1 MRHSTLSGCHPWW
14 MDSAAF
20 SAGGLGRH
28 KKRKKKTFLN
38 RRVFVVGVIFAC
50 LQLVANK
57 VSGVGALGN
66 HRNHH
71 HQPPP
76 PQQRTHS
83 NLQLDDDL
91 NLDASEDVRFL
102 PAHPN
107 TRPLSHHA
115 DSFSSVR
122 AHRVRRQ
129 ATYYDQYSSGDYD
142 LEAPGD
148 DEDYVDGGGS
158 GLGEDDLT
166 VQISVIIEEP
176 WNDFLLDKGSSAHLQ
191 LTRRIQGGFDG
202 YYEDIDGTQMVR
214 VLRFAPT
221 TRKEILAVLEMTISG
236 TPNVEDIKDILIER
250 LREGRIGD
258 LAIGEGGPSWWHI
271 NDSPGP
277 STSKCLSNELFCP
290 SGECIGTDRL
300 CDGIRDCLDA
310 SDELECSN
318 QCNFD
323 QHECDYG
330 FCIDKSL
337 ICDGKV
343 DCPSDDS
350 DERNCPDANIIP
362 SPLPQPVGCRADTQ
376 IVCPGSNTR
385 ICEFQA
391 CDGVENCPKNP
402 LSDAKSWDEEDCPVY
417 SNITFETPTTE
428 KPRLTFSV
436 TVSPKVQIVPV
447 GSTITLDC
455 SVEPNDYLGTRIPS
469 LDWNKEEGSM
479 PLNRITLGP
488 LGTSMQISSVKK
500 SDAGTYIC
508 SGMASLNGV
517 LVKKSD
523 ESVLQIKLCE
533 SDEFSC
539 ETGEC
544 LKSYERCNYVKDCP
558 GGEDEF
564 NCPCQ
569 TPDLLCGDGSTCIES
584 GKVCNGFRDC
594 PTGEDESNCEQECP
608 GFVCQSD
615 SKCIL
620 NSQVCD
626 YNSDCDDQSD
636 ELNCPCDMETEFP
649 CDPSNP
655 PGGQCL
661 PLDMKCDSYPD
672 CPDGRDEDNCP
683 ITTCRPDQFTCDT
696 NPFSGA
702 ICISSN
708 LRCDGQSDCDN
719 DEDERGC
726 PNPTCRPN
734 QFTCDSNSITGTVC
748 ISMDQKCNGEIDCD
762 NGEDE
767 RGCPNPTCQP
777 DQFTCDSNSITGTVC
792 ISMDQKCNGE
802 IDCDNGE
809 DERGCPSFTCRPDQ
823 FTCET
828 NFFSGAVCISSNLRC
843 DGQSDCDNDED
854 ERGCPSPTCR
864 PDQFT
869 CDSNPMTGT
878 VCISMDQKCNG
889 RIDCDNGEDERD
901 CPLVCASN
909 EVKCPGADICAIP
922 CNNFMECP
930 TGEDELNCQ
939 TTTTPI
945 PPTPPPTPS
954 CRPNEFECR
963 DGTCISVDLVCNLED
978 NCVDGSDE
986 DPNRCACDPPNIR
999 CSSGRC
1005 LDQRRVC
1012 DGFDDCDDG
1021 FDEFNCKEERPP
1033 ALPSRTCGPAEA
1045 TCANGDCVLKSLVCD
1060 GNFDCADGSDERN
1073 CRGGDGC
1080 EPNEFQCDNKRCVLK
1095 TWRCDSDDDC
1105 GDQSDESFCATNPP
1119 GSPCKYHEWMCQ
1131 TGDQCIPK
1139 SFHCDGEMDCQDQ
1152 SDEIGCTPPIILESP
1167 PAQVI
1172 VDPSFT
1178 FVINCTAMGIP
1189 TPEIVWRLNWGHV
1202 PDKCSMTS
1210 TPEVVFVLKRDS
1222 FCLCGD
1228 GNRAFG
1234 ELTCPNA
1241 MDMDQGAY
1249 SCEVINSKGSCFA
1262 GSPGCGQPG
1271 QDAIVVLRRPD
1282 GICSPGQFN
1291 TNAMSEKECLP
1302 CFCFGITEE
1311 CSSAELFLTE
1321 TRIPNNG
1328 YILVGVSVDS
1338 SGMASIEP
1346 NIQGGELLKSTRAG
1360 QIAFSQDT
1368 RSFGSNT
1375 PFFKLPIDGNQ
1386 LKSYGAYLSLNLRYS
1401 GFGDPTQAPTLV
1413 LIGNDLT
1420 LMYIVPSNE
1429 LKANEAN
1436 ALKIRLWEG
1445 LWFKRAYPNGQGVQG
1460 GVPATRNE
1468 IMMALQN
1475 VQHLLIKG
1483 QYLSDVVDT
1492 TIESLKIGS
1501 AENQDQGLGPA
1512 TLVEQCRCPKGYM
1525 GLSCE
1530 ECAPDYERVQQG
1542 PWKGVCRQPVASC
1555 PPGYYGDPS
1564 GGMECQVCPCPLQS
1578 PSNQFGR
1585 ECYLDNDREVTC
1597 RCPMGY
1603 EGRRCDQCAPGYNGN
1618 PTIPG
1623 DFCKPDIIIQ
1633 PPTSVCANNRRL
1645 ECFDG
1650 LLICDEKRCD
1660 GVIDCS
1666 QGEDELNCGNGN
1678 PNVQCLQ
1685 ANWMFCLN
1693 GQPFCPVQRCDGIRD
1708 CPDARDEQGCIF
1720 SEGPAVPPFNSFPAV
1735 PPTNSP
1741 VRPNNPSYNQD
1752 EACTADEFACLDGT
1766 CIPKYLRC
1774 NGVTNCRDLS
1784 DEVGCQSCQSDQF
1797 QCPDAAICI
1806 PITGL
1811 CDGIKECPDGA
1822 DERDCLKECRQT
1834 EYQCNDGACIRLDQ
1848 RCDGVLQCADFSD
1861 EQDCPIKCGDNEF
1874 LCYNGLCIALERKCD
1889 GWNQCPFGE
1898 DELNC
1903 PSKDCDANEFQCAEG
1918 KCVDRA
1924 RRCDGRNDCADA
1936 SDEANCPKRCST
1948 DDFVC
1953 SDGSCVPKSST
1964 CDGMEDC
1971 RDGSDEEG
1979 CAVQCSSQEISCA
1992 DGSCIPL
1999 WMRCNGRM
2007 ECQDGSDE
2015 RNCANCSPESEYDC
2029 GLGTCIGFHQ
2039 RCDGKADCPN
2049 RSDEANCP
2057 QTQCQIT
2064 DFQCDNGQCVD
2075 QIFRCDRN
2083 YDCNDGSDEFGCFV
2097 TCKPDEFQCRDQT
2110 CIPEWLVCDG
2120 SNHCNDGS
2128 DEDNCSTTATCSS
2141 KGGFICDGRCLNA
2154 SHRCDGK
2161 PDCRSGLDEINCSSA
2176 YPAPK
2181 FECCDGTQ
2189 ILATLQCNSRLDC
2202 PDGSDEF
2209 YCSEP
2214 LPFCNI
2220 GEFSCSDG
2228 RCLPLK
2234 LRCNGQND
2242 CSDGSD
2248 EACGCSDYCRGE
2260 EYFLCEDNLCLSI
2273 NPGESIACDGVQQ
2286 CMDGSDEKGCFA
2298 DSYSCS
2304 ANEFRCYNGQ
2314 CIPLWTHCD
2323 GMPQCSDLSDELHCP
2338 PIFQCLT
2345 THECIHLDQKCDGVE
2360 QCSDGSDEINCFWAR
2375 PQFL

>member
-584 GKVCNGFRDC
+584 GKNKNVL
-594 PTGEDESNCEQECP
+594 
-608 GFVCQSD
+608 D
-615 SKCIL
+615 SCVRVTQNASLIL
-620 NSQVCD
+620 KSVITTRIVTTKAT
-626 YNSDCDDQSD
+626 SSIA
-636 ELNCPCDMETEFP
+636 
-649 CDPSNP
+649 
-655 PGGQCL
+655 
-661 PLDMKCDSYPD
+661 CDSYPD

-986 DPNRCACDPPNIR
+986 DPNRC
-999 CSSGRC
+999 
-1005 LDQRRVC
+1005 
-1012 DGFDDCDDG
+1012 
-1021 FDEFNCKEERPP
+1021 
-1033 ALPSRTCGPAEA
+1033 
-1045 TCANGDCVLKSLVCD
+1045 
-1060 GNFDCADGSDERN
+1060 
-1073 CRGGDGC
+1073 
-1080 EPNEFQCDNKRCVLK
+1080 
-1095 TWRCDSDDDC
+1095 
-1105 GDQSDESFCATNPP
+1105 
-1119 GSPCKYHEWMCQ
+1119 
-1131 TGDQCIPK
+1131 
-1139 SFHCDGEMDCQDQ
+1139 
-1152 SDEIGCTPPIILESP
+1152 
-1167 PAQVI
+1167 
-1172 VDPSFT
+1172 
-1178 FVINCTAMGIP
+1178 
-1189 TPEIVWRLNWGHV
+1189 
-1202 PDKCSMTS
+1202 
-1210 TPEVVFVLKRDS
+1210 
-1222 FCLCGD
+1222 
-1228 GNRAFG
+1228 
-1234 ELTCPNA
+1234 
-1241 MDMDQGAY
+1241 
-1249 SCEVINSKGSCFA
+1249 
-1262 GSPGCGQPG
+1262 
-1271 QDAIVVLRRPD
+1271 
-1282 GICSPGQFN
+1282 
-1291 TNAMSEKECLP
+1291 
-1302 CFCFGITEE
+1302 
-1311 CSSAELFLTE
+1311 
-1321 TRIPNNG
+1321 
-1328 YILVGVSVDS
+1328 
-1338 SGMASIEP
+1338 
-1346 NIQGGELLKSTRAG
+1346 
-1360 QIAFSQDT
+1360 
-1368 RSFGSNT
+1368 
-1375 PFFKLPIDGNQ
+1375 
-1386 LKSYGAYLSLNLRYS
+1386 
-1401 GFGDPTQAPTLV
+1401 
-1413 LIGNDLT
+1413 
-1420 LMYIVPSNE
+1420 
-1429 LKANEAN
+1429 
-1436 ALKIRLWEG
+1436 
-1445 LWFKRAYPNGQGVQG
+1445 
-1460 GVPATRNE
+1460 
-1468 IMMALQN
+1468 
-1475 VQHLLIKG
+1475 
-1483 QYLSDVVDT
+1483 
-1492 TIESLKIGS
+1492 
-1501 AENQDQGLGPA
+1501 
-1512 TLVEQCRCPKGYM
+1512 
-1525 GLSCE
+1525 
-1530 ECAPDYERVQQG
+1530 
-1542 PWKGVCRQPVASC
+1542 
-1555 PPGYYGDPS
+1555 
-1564 GGMECQVCPCPLQS
+1564 
-1578 PSNQFGR
+1578 
-1585 ECYLDNDREVTC
+1585 
-1597 RCPMGY
+1597 
-1603 EGRRCDQCAPGYNGN
+1603 
-1618 PTIPG
+1618 
-1623 DFCKPDIIIQ
+1623 
-1633 PPTSVCANNRRL
+1633 
-1645 ECFDG
+1645 
-1650 LLICDEKRCD
+1650 
-1660 GVIDCS
+1660 
-1666 QGEDELNCGNGN
+1666 
-1678 PNVQCLQ
+1678 
-1685 ANWMFCLN
+1685 
-1693 GQPFCPVQRCDGIRD
+1693 
-1708 CPDARDEQGCIF
+1708 
-1720 SEGPAVPPFNSFPAV
+1720 
-1735 PPTNSP
+1735 
-1741 VRPNNPSYNQD
+1741 
-1752 EACTADEFACLDGT
+1752 
-1766 CIPKYLRC
+1766 
-1774 NGVTNCRDLS
+1774 
-1784 DEVGCQSCQSDQF
+1784 
-1797 QCPDAAICI
+1797 
-1806 PITGL
+1806 
-1811 CDGIKECPDGA
+1811 
-1822 DERDCLKECRQT
+1822 
-1834 EYQCNDGACIRLDQ
+1834 
-1848 RCDGVLQCADFSD
+1848 
-1861 EQDCPIKCGDNEF
+1861 
-1874 LCYNGLCIALERKCD
+1874 
-1889 GWNQCPFGE
+1889 
-1898 DELNC
+1898 
-1903 PSKDCDANEFQCAEG
+1903 
-1918 KCVDRA
+1918 
-1924 RRCDGRNDCADA
+1924 
-1936 SDEANCPKRCST
+1936 
-1948 DDFVC
+1948 
-1953 SDGSCVPKSST
+1953 
-1964 CDGMEDC
+1964 
-1971 RDGSDEEG
+1971 
-1979 CAVQCSSQEISCA
+1979 
-1992 DGSCIPL
+1992 
-1999 WMRCNGRM
+1999 
-2007 ECQDGSDE
+2007 
-2015 RNCANCSPESEYDC
+2015 
-2029 GLGTCIGFHQ
+2029 
-2039 RCDGKADCPN
+2039 GKA
-2049 RSDEANCP
+2049 
-2057 QTQCQIT
+2057 
-2064 DFQCDNGQCVD
+2064 
-2075 QIFRCDRN
+2075 
-2083 YDCNDGSDEFGCFV
+2083 
-2097 TCKPDEFQCRDQT
+2097 
-2110 CIPEWLVCDG
+2110 
-2120 SNHCNDGS
+2120 
-2128 DEDNCSTTATCSS
+2128 
-2141 KGGFICDGRCLNA
+2141 
-2154 SHRCDGK
+2154 
-2161 PDCRSGLDEINCSSA
+2161 
-2176 YPAPK
+2176 
-2181 FECCDGTQ
+2181 
-2189 ILATLQCNSRLDC
+2189 
-2202 PDGSDEF
+2202 
-2209 YCSEP
+2209 
-2214 LPFCNI
+2214 
-2220 GEFSCSDG
+2220 
-2228 RCLPLK
+2228 
-2234 LRCNGQND
+2234 
-2242 CSDGSD
+2242 
-2248 EACGCSDYCRGE
+2248 
-2260 EYFLCEDNLCLSI
+2260 
-2273 NPGESIACDGVQQ
+2273 
-2286 CMDGSDEKGCFA
+2286 
-2298 DSYSCS
+2298 
-2304 ANEFRCYNGQ
+2304 
-2314 CIPLWTHCD
+2314 
-2323 GMPQCSDLSDELHCP
+2323 
-2338 PIFQCLT
+2338 
-2345 THECIHLDQKCDGVE
+2345 
-2360 QCSDGSDEINCFWAR
+2360 
-2375 PQFL
+2375 